1 MGFFFSLQSRSKCHV
16 NIVKVSKENR
26 THPEVRSY
34 LSMTLPLVC
43 ELHSRLLQP
52 RPSHCKNTI
61 KAETLWAVPA
71 QAAKRADQSEQTGP
85 FGMLKR
91 QALKWSQRKLLLLE
105 KKNQLWS
112 NQDSLLKVF
121 SNSLFLSNSN
131 QHKMTCWNDRLKSKY
146 HTGTKRTQWTV
157 EVR

>member
-1 MGFFFSLQSRSKCHV
+1 
-16 NIVKVSKENR
+16 
-26 THPEVRSY
+26 
-34 LSMTLPLVC
+34 MTLPLVC

-105 KKNQLWS
+105 KKTNFGRT
-112 NQDSLLKVF
+112 KI
-121 SNSLFLSNSN
+121 LF
-131 QHKMTCWNDRLKSKY
+131 
-146 HTGTKRTQWTV
+146 
-157 EVR
+157 